1 MRGNVKEYDVVI
13 IGGGVTGTAL
23 LYILSAFTDIKRV
36 LLLEKYGA
44 LAQVNSASKNNSQT
58 LHFGDIETNYSLEKA
73 SVAKDA
79 AKMILCYLHKIG
91 NPGNIAPYGP
101 GKMVLGVGE
110 DEIKLLEERYE
121 KFKKLFPNL
130 KKLRRDEIA
139 KIEPMIVIGRDTREK
154 ILALYSPEV
163 CVIDFGKLAE
173 SFVERSKN
181 IAHERISVFLN
192 TKVKGIKKN
201 GQIYEIL
208 SSGGSFKSKSIVVA
222 AGAHSLL
229 FAKSIGYGKEY
240 SVLPVVGGFYYSPAI
255 LNNKVYTVQ
264 REMLPFTSIH
274 GDPDFNAL
282 GKTRFGPT
290 TRLQPWLEPR
300 KYSTFIDFL
309 KTFGFGINVFLS
321 IIKIL
326 SDGVIGRFILKN
338 FSYDIPFFGKKLYLR
353 EARKIVPTLQLKD
366 FHYAKGI
373 GGIRPQIVDTKNKK
387 LLMGE
392 VKIIGDNIIFNMT
405 PSPGAS
411 MCLKSAESD
420 AKKIVEFFAGE
431 YNLDQKRL
439 DKILHKL

>member
-1 MRGNVKEYDVVI
+1 MRENIQEYDVAI

-36 LLLEKYGA
+36 LLLEKYSA

-73 SVAKDA
+73 AVAKDA
-79 AKMILCYLHKIG
+79 AKMILFYLHEIG
-91 NPGNIAPYGP
+91 DPGNIVPYGP

-110 DEIKLLEERYE
+110 DEVKLLEERYE

-130 KKLRRDEIA
+130 KKLERNEIA
-139 KIEPMIVIGRDTREK
+139 KIESMVVRGRDTREK
-154 ILALYSPEV
+154 ILALYSSEA

-173 SFVERSKN
+173 SFAREAKN
-181 IAHERISVFLN
+181 IADERVSVFLN
-192 TKVKGIKKN
+192 TKVKSIKKN

-208 SSGGSFKSKSIVVA
+208 SNNGSFKSKAVVVA

-229 FAKSIGYGKEY
+229 FAKSMGYGKEY
-240 SVLPVVGGFYYSPAI
+240 SILPVVGGFYYSPEV
-255 LNNKVYTVQ
+255 LKNKVYTVQ

-274 GDPDFNAL
+274 GDPDLNVL

-300 KYSTFIDFL
+300 KYSTFMDFL
-309 KTFGFGINVFLS
+309 KTFGFGINICLS

-326 SDGVIGRFILKN
+326 SDRVIGRFILKN
-338 FSYDIPFFGKKLYLR
+338 FSYDIPFFGKKFYLR
-353 EARKIVPTLQLKD
+353 EARKIIPTLRLKD
-366 FHYAKGI
+366 IDHAKGI
-373 GGIRPQIVDTKNKK
+373 GGIRPQIVDTKKKK

-392 VKIIGDNIIFNMT
+392 VKIVGDNIIFNMT

-411 MCLKSAESD
+411 MCLKSAEAD
-420 AKKIVEFFAGE
+420 AKKVVEFFAGE
-431 YNLDQKRL
+431 YGIDQKRL